1 VRGTSSDAPLLSFR
15 STPADFAAHPIRE
28 CEDSSGRGSRS
39 DAEHVG
45 IASVALR
52 PYDHDRAICGDAVA
66 FLGGTRIH
74 ALLCDL
80 GLPDGDG
87 LDVVVIAKQLN
98 PDIKAIAL
106 TARDSDDDYKVAFDA
121 GFDHYLTKPFD
132 FGELRRLLS

>member
-1 VRGTSSDAPLLSFR
+1 MTITGGVRILLVEDHEESRNTLETLLSR
-15 STPADFAAHPIRE
+15 CGHTVTTAGRVAD
-28 CEDSSGRGSRS
+28 
-39 DAEHVG
+39 G
-45 IASVALR
+45 IAALGKTR
-52 PYDHDRAICGDAVA
+52 LDA
-66 FLGGTRIH
+66 LI
-74 ALLCDL
+74 CDL

-106 TARDSDDDYKVAFDA
+106 TARDSDDDYKVGFES